1 MKQRLQQLRQA
12 IQQQRQRQLGRK
24 KQGQRHEELEESP
37 QVIRQREA
45 REMQTVQQ
53 DLELEEL
60 MYALSSW
67 SYHSLQAG
75 RRLPDSEVT
84 DLLELS
90 VSRYLMRCFEEIRS
104 KEPITCLTEERSWG
118 TLCRARELV
127 SMIAV
132 VALAARSPRQAVV
145 IIEHGHSI
153 SIVQLTQY
161 RIMLDKLHASRPDL
175 ASELFDLNSRLQR
188 VNTGAEGDTVKC
200 TVWPD
205 TVESHRDLSK
215 RWNDVMAHIRKL
227 PGFEA
232 FLKPTPFET
241 LQHAAAQ
248 GPVIIINVT
257 QIGSQ
262 AIVILKS
269 GEPAVIPLAKATPD
283 AIESWLGTPI
293 RPTVRRPALEGSP
306 PSLNTKL
313 QSIWTVIV
321 APVVNYL
328 ERTLKL
334 PHRSRTWWNP
344 TTAVWSLPLHA
355 AQTSV
360 PNELSLPDR
369 FVSSYTPSLSA
380 LLRSDA
386 PAVRALGPE
395 LLLMTP
401 TSACVRV
408 TDLITS
414 RLPAR
419 VTVIGG
425 EDSTKNAMLADLKD
439 SAWVHLTNDSFW
451 FAKDSFKSTILL
463 PSQDAEPLTF
473 LDINRNDFPIGEMA
487 FLCVGHSA
495 DGDEASNLAAGML
508 LSGFRSVVG
517 SMWEISDEDRL
528 VAARAFY
535 KYMLRNGPGAADYRD
550 AAMALSMAAKEL
562 RRKGVPFEQWVNLVH
577 YGM

>member
-24 KQGQRHEELEESP
+24 KQGQWHEELEESP

-45 REMQTVQQ
+45 REMQTVQH

-175 ASELFDLNSRLQR
+175 VSELFDLNSRLQR

-321 APVVNYL
+321 APVVN
-328 ERTLKL
+328 
-334 PHRSRTWWNP
+334 TWSVRLNFP
-344 TTAVWSLPLHA
+344 TGHVFGGTQLQQSGHF
-355 AQTSV
+355 
-360 PNELSLPDR
+360 LS
-369 FVSSYTPSLSA
+369 TPPKRPYQMS
-380 LLRSDA
+380 
-386 PAVRALGPE
+386 
-395 LLLMTP
+395 
-401 TSACVRV
+401 
-408 TDLITS
+408 
-414 RLPAR
+414 
-419 VTVIGG
+419 
-425 EDSTKNAMLADLKD
+425 
-439 SAWVHLTNDSFW
+439 
-451 FAKDSFKSTILL
+451 
-463 PSQDAEPLTF
+463 
-473 LDINRNDFPIGEMA
+473 
-487 FLCVGHSA
+487 
-495 DGDEASNLAAGML
+495 
-508 LSGFRSVVG
+508 
-517 SMWEISDEDRL
+517 
-528 VAARAFY
+528 
-535 KYMLRNGPGAADYRD
+535 
-550 AAMALSMAAKEL
+550 
-562 RRKGVPFEQWVNLVH
+562 
-577 YGM
+577 